1 MERSQINHEIKSYQ
15 KKIVNSFYMI
25 WFLRVSR
32 YNRSLFLRRPTLK
45 VRFLSRAG
53 LCWTS
58 TLSEHGLELILPL
71 ILWVATS
78 ITFAT
83 ARCRYAKTFKGF
95 VETWTTFNSILLLLL
110 WLTASSC
117 LLALIIS
124 DFLCY
129 VGLMVGLKRL
139 FGGTEFLWVRGGMVY
154 FSETSFV
161 IPRGL
166 ISKVE

>member
-1 MERSQINHEIKSYQ
+1 
-15 KKIVNSFYMI
+15 MI

-53 LCWTS
+53 RWTS
-58 TLSEHGLELILPL
+58 ALSEHGLELL
-71 ILWVATS
+71 ILWIVATS

-110 WLTASSC
+110 LLTASS
-117 LLALIIS
+117 LLTLIS

-154 FSETSFV
+154 FSEASLV

-166 ISKVE
+166 ISLRSHF

>member
-1 MERSQINHEIKSYQ
+1 MKSNYQ
-15 KKIVNSFYMI
+15 KIVNSFYMI

-53 LCWTS
+53 RWTS
-58 TLSEHGLELILPL
+58 ALSEHGLELL
-71 ILWVATS
+71 ILWIVATS

-110 WLTASSC
+110 LLTASS
-117 LLALIIS
+117 LLTLIS

>member
-53 LCWTS
+53 RWTS
-58 TLSEHGLELILPL
+58 ALSEHGLELILPL

-110 WLTASSC
+110 LTASSC
-117 LLALIIS
+117 LLTLIS

-129 VGLMVGLKRL
+129 VGLMMGLKRL

>member
-1 MERSQINHEIKSYQ
+1 
-15 KKIVNSFYMI
+15 MI
-25 WFLRVSR
+25 WLLRVSR

-53 LCWTS
+53 RWTS
-58 TLSEHGLELILPL
+58 ALSEHGLELL
-71 ILWVATS
+71 ILRAIATS

-83 ARCRYAKTFKGF
+83 ARCRYAKTLKGF

-110 WLTASSC
+110 LLTASCC
-117 LLALIIS
+117 LLTLIS
-124 DFLCY
+124 DFLSY
-129 VGLMVGLKRL
+129 VGLMVWLKRL

-161 IPRGL
+161 VPRWL

>member
-110 WLTASSC
+110 TASS
-117 LLALIIS
+117 LLTLIS
-124 DFLCY
+124 DFLSY
-129 VGLMVGLKRL
+129 VGLMVWLKRL

>member
-1 MERSQINHEIKSYQ
+1 
-15 KKIVNSFYMI
+15 MI

-53 LCWTS
+53 RWTS
-58 TLSEHGLELILPL
+58 ALPEHGLELL
-71 ILWVATS
+71 ILWIVATS

-110 WLTASSC
+110 LTASSC
-117 LLALIIS
+117 LLGLIRS